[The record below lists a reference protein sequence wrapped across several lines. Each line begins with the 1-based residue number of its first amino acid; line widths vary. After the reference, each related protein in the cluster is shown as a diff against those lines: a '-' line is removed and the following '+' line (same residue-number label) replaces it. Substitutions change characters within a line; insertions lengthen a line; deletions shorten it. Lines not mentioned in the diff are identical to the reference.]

1 MSLPADLREAFV
13 SAVHDVCA
21 ENRKRTAKW
30 EMENI
35 EAAKAAG
42 VAFYK
47 LSDADMATLKS
58 QSKGA
63 FEKYAGEINQLYPGD
78 KYRPK
83 NFLKEVQD
91 FLQ

>member
-1 MSLPADLREAFV
+1 
-13 SAVHDVCA
+13 
-21 ENRKRTAKW
+21 
-30 EMENI
+30 MENI
-35 EAAKAAG
+35 DSAKAAG
-42 VAFYK
+42 VTFYK
-47 LSDADMATLKS
+47 LSDAEMATLKM

-63 FEKYAGEINQLYPGD
+63 YDKYAPEINQLYPGD